1 MTRLYL
7 LAATGNAWVLLA
19 VLTGAMADQFLTGE
33 PPCPLCVMQRIAM
46 MLAALGPVHILLSA
60 RRDGLTAREIG
71 LGSGLLILG
80 SLLGAA
86 ISIRQIL
93 LHILPGDPGFG
104 SPVLGYHL
112 YTWALIVFA
121 CCIAAGGAQL
131 TGLAWFQPAPAM
143 PVPGARLTAAAL
155 GATVIANILSVI
167 AEAGLAWHLPDNPVT
182 YLLFH
187 RG

>member
-1 MTRLYL
+1 VTRLFL
-7 LAATGNAWVLLA
+7 LAATANAWVLLA

-46 MLAALGPVHILLSA
+46 MLAAMGPVHILLAA
-60 RRDGLTAREIG
+60 RRDGLTARDIG

-104 SPVLGYHL
+104 APVLGYHL

-121 CCIAAGGAQL
+121 CCIAAAGAQL
-131 TGLAWFQPAPAM
+131 AGLAWFQPGPAI
-143 PVPGARLTAAAL
+143 PVPLTRLTAAAL
-155 GATVIANILSVI
+155 AVTLIANIASVI

-182 YLLFH
+182 YLLF
-187 RG
+187 RGG